1 MNKDEFLAELE
12 GRLSG
17 LPEDD
22 IRERIDFY
30 REMIEDHVED
40 GISEEEAVSEIG
52 DVDQIVEQIMS
63 EIPLTRLVKER
74 VRPKRKLRA
83 WEIVLL
89 VLGSPV
95 WVPLVL
101 AVAAVVL
108 SVYVVIWAAVVCI
121 YAADVSLAAGAI
133 SGILGIVLYLKEGNA
148 LGALFSVGMGLASA
162 GLAILLFFGC
172 VWLTKSVI
180 HITGRMLLKLK
191 ASFVRKED

>member
-1 MNKDEFLAELE
+1 MNKEEFLTELSR
-12 GRLSG
+12 RLSG
-17 LPEDD
+17 LPDSD
-22 IRERIDFY
+22 TVERVDFY

-40 GISEEEAVSEIG
+40 GLSEEEAVAEIG
-52 DVDQIVEQIMS
+52 GVDQIVEQIMS
-63 EIPLTRLVKER
+63 EIPLTKLVKER
-74 VRPKRKLRA
+74 VRPKRKLKT

-101 AVAAVVL
+101 AAAAVVL

-133 SGILGIVLYLKEGNA
+133 SGVLGIVLYLKEENA